1 MIVDSFAG
9 IGGTSEGLRL
19 AGLHVDH
26 AINHSPVALA
36 VHAANHPTTEHHI
49 ESVWAVDPI
58 EGTRFFWL
66 SPSCTH
72 FSKAKGSVPKS
83 NKLRG
88 LAWLAVR
95 WATAVRPDVIGCENV
110 EEMLSWGPLLASGQ
124 PDPAR
129 KGKTFRAWVRKL
141 ERLGYVVEH
150 RVLRACDYGAP
161 TTRRR
166 LFVVARR
173 DGLPIVWP
181 EPTHSQGGGL
191 FTLPYRSARECIDWT
206 LPIPSIFGR
215 KRPYSLATQKRIARG
230 LTKYGSP
237 TLIQRGF
244 GERVGQAPRVF
255 DLDAPMST
263 IPAQGVKHAI
273 VVAFVAKHF
282 GGKGTPGASLDEPL
296 STITT
301 RDHHALVVGRKHT
314 SRERRA
320 ECRAW
325 LDEHVGV
332 GALDGVQDI
341 GMRYLVPRELA
352 RAQGFRDDYVLAPV
366 VDGKRLG
373 VTAQV
378 QGIGNSVPPAL
389 AEAIARANYA
399 PSIQEAAE

>member
-26 AINHSPVALA
+26 AINHSLAALA

-49 ESVWAVDPI
+49 ESVWAVNPI
-58 EGTRFFWL
+58 QGTRFFWL

-95 WATAVRPDVIGCENV
+95 WASAVSPDVIGLENV
-110 EEMLSWGPLLASGQ
+110 EEFLSWGPLLPSGQ

-181 EPTHSQGGGL
+181 AATHSPRGDL
-191 FTLPYRSARECIDWT
+191 LTRPYRTARECIDWS
-206 LPIPSIFGR
+206 LPVPSIFER
-215 KRPYSLATQKRIARG
+215 RRPYSMPTQKRIAKG
-230 LTKYGSP
+230 LLKFGSP
-237 TLIQRGF
+237 TLVQRGY
-244 GERVGQAPRVF
+244 GERVGQAPRCL
-255 DLDAPMST
+255 DLDEPLGT

-282 GGKGTPGASLDEPL
+282 GGHGTPGSSIDGPL

-301 RDHHALVVGRKHT
+301 RDHHALVVGRKYST
-314 SRERRA
+314 AARRA

-332 GALDGVQDI
+332 GKLDGVQDI

-352 RAQGFRDDYVLAPV
+352 RAQGFRDDYVLDPV

-373 VTAQV
+373 MTAQV